1 MKVLVLGAGEVG
13 YHTALR
19 LSREGQHV
27 VLVDRDN
34 QALRKVNDSMD
45 VQTLL
50 GEASSPRILR
60 EAGIDQVDLVVA
72 VTDSDEVNLQAC
84 RFARLLAP
92 AATRVA
98 RIRNIDYLEFIED
111 AGQATLDVD
120 VVINPERE
128 VANQIIEFLAIPAAS
143 SVTDF
148 AEGQVKLLGLRLPAT
163 SPLVGKDMAQVRPSG
178 GLPFLVVAIERAG
191 QVIIP
196 RGEDHLRTNDLA
208 YVVVSEN
215 AITDVVAHFGLSNE
229 PVRNLVV
236 VGGGA
241 IGSAVAQEARKR
253 GIKSRIVEKNQDRC
267 EVLVDSLKDV
277 LVLNGDGTDLTL
289 LEEENVGAADVF
301 AAMTQDEESNVLMA
315 LLGKK
320 LGAKRTIARVAH
332 LGYVPMVSTLGLEL
346 VVSPRFAAVSAI
358 LRYLRKGKV
367 LNVASLRD
375 EGAEVIEVEA
385 MPTSGVV
392 GKPLADV
399 KMPSGALVAAVIRG
413 SNVMIPSGTTVVEP
427 GDHLLIFL
435 LRQVLGKVEK
445 LLTVSLEFF

>member
-1 MKVLVLGAGEVG
+1 
-13 YHTALR
+13 
-19 LSREGQHV
+19 
-27 VLVDRDN
+27 
-34 QALRKVNDSMD
+34 
-45 VQTLL
+45 
-50 GEASSPRILR
+50 
-60 EAGIDQVDLVVA
+60 
-72 VTDSDEVNLQAC
+72 
-84 RFARLLAP
+84 
-92 AATRVA
+92 
-98 RIRNIDYLEFIED
+98 
-111 AGQATLDVD
+111 
-120 VVINPERE
+120 
-128 VANQIIEFLAIPAAS
+128 
-143 SVTDF
+143 
-148 AEGQVKLLGLRLPAT
+148 
-163 SPLVGKDMAQVRPSG
+163 
-178 GLPFLVVAIERAG
+178 
-191 QVIIP
+191 
-196 RGEDHLRTNDLA
+196 
-208 YVVVSEN
+208 
-215 AITDVVAHFGLSNE
+215 
-229 PVRNLVV
+229 
-236 VGGGA
+236 
-241 IGSAVAQEARKR
+241 
-253 GIKSRIVEKNQDRC
+253 
-267 EVLVDSLKDV
+267 
-277 LVLNGDGTDLTL
+277 
-289 LEEENVGAADVF
+289 
-301 AAMTQDEESNVLMA
+301 MA